1 VELYREADARFN
13 SGLFHF
19 DSTEDLAEP
28 ADSFTPGLAIDDK
41 LLKEIIGGLYYPESP
56 YVFSVFPA
64 DILGQ
69 VYEQF
74 LGKVIRLTA
83 GHQAKVEDK
92 PEVKKAGGVFYTP
105 TYIVDYIVRGTLG
118 KLLEGKTPRQAA
130 GAVDGRPL
138 RLADPACGSGSF
150 LIGAYQYLLD
160 WHRDWYV
167 EHLVPLLA
175 AGKSAASPEVGA
187 LLPVHPERRRS
198 ERGRRSARDGD
209 APSPIFQGPGGAWRL
224 TTAERK
230 RILLAHIFGVDVD
243 AQAVEVTKMS
253 LLLKVLEGENAGTLS
268 AQLSLFKERALPD
281 LGDNIKCGNSL
292 VGPDFYNDPQ
302 MSLLPADEQYR
313 VNAFDW
319 RTGFPQVF
327 SGPEPGFDAV
337 IGNPPYIRI
346 QTMKE
351 WAPRE
356 VEYYKKRYR
365 AAGKGNYDI
374 YVVFVEK
381 GLSLL
386 NKQGRLGFIL
396 PHKFFNAQYG
406 QPLREIISQGQ
417 HLSKVVH
424 FGDQQVFENA
434 TTYTCL
440 MFLARQPCDQIPV
453 VKVVNLE
460 AWRTDGQAVAG
471 IVQSSRITASEW
483 NLSIGNGGDL
493 FDKLGRMP
501 VKLGHV
507 ADRIAQ
513 GIRTSANEVYVLDLI
528 TDDGDLLTARSELL
542 GEDIQLERAAV
553 SLFLQGREIKSY
565 RLLPGRKVVIMP
577 YSLVDGRA
585 QLIPERELRGR
596 FPKTYAYLLR
606 NKSYLEDRERGRMV
620 GPNWYAYTRLQNI
633 DVMKKKKILVP
644 DIADRACYAWDEN
657 GNYAFTS
664 GYAITLRASVAE
676 SPAYVLG
683 LLNSSVLNFY
693 LKQVSTQM
701 RGGFFRYF
709 SQFLEQLPIRKIDF
723 SVPADKARFDRM
735 VALVERILALHR
747 QAAEAR
753 TDQEKAVAQRQIE
766 ATDRQIDRLVY
777 ELYGLSEVEV
787 AIVEGRE

>member
-1 VELYREADARFN
+1 
-13 SGLFHF
+13 
-19 DSTEDLAEP
+19 
-28 ADSFTPGLAIDDK
+28 
-41 LLKEIIGGLYYPESP
+41 
-56 YVFSVFPA
+56 
-64 DILGQ
+64 
-69 VYEQF
+69 
-74 LGKVIRLTA
+74 
-83 GHQAKVEDK
+83 
-92 PEVKKAGGVFYTP
+92 
-105 TYIVDYIVRGTLG
+105 
-118 KLLEGKTPRQAA
+118 
-130 GAVDGRPL
+130 
-138 RLADPACGSGSF
+138 
-150 LIGAYQYLLD
+150 
-160 WHRDWYV
+160 
-167 EHLVPLLA
+167 
-175 AGKSAASPEVGA
+175 
-187 LLPVHPERRRS
+187 
-198 ERGRRSARDGD
+198 
-209 APSPIFQGPGGAWRL
+209 
-224 TTAERK
+224 
-230 RILLAHIFGVDVD
+230 
-243 AQAVEVTKMS
+243 
-253 LLLKVLEGENAGTLS
+253 
-268 AQLSLFKERALPD
+268 
-281 LGDNIKCGNSL
+281 
-292 VGPDFYNDPQ
+292 
-302 MSLLPADEQYR
+302 
-313 VNAFDW
+313 
-319 RTGFPQVF
+319 
-327 SGPEPGFDAV
+327 
-337 IGNPPYIRI
+337 
-346 QTMKE
+346 
-351 WAPRE
+351 
-356 VEYYKKRYR
+356 
-365 AAGKGNYDI
+365 
-374 YVVFVEK
+374 VEK